1 MAIADIIEKDDFD
14 GIGGPGNS
22 GNPSNLPTNP
32 ILLSPISFNKKEAT
46 CAFIPIDQTYTQKL
60 AYQNSKNLNF
70 GDTIYEFSINIK
82 VKFNGGNKW
91 WALAHNGG
99 SPLIGASRA
108 LRIDSYGQIR
118 EVFICSDDQDANVG
132 DIIISDPTPPS
143 KSSIPSPTSNLI
155 YNYFVL
161 ENLSR
166 SKKIFAYYSGSQNF
180 NYTFSTDTTSADPG
194 SGFFKLNQG
203 PEGTGGNEDAATE
216 LYIDIKDNQGEEDII
231 TYLTSLSSSLAK
243 TGTPA
248 DPYGEVQLFISG
260 SGADQFYHRF
270 NLQNVTFEGSNPAVD
285 GYFKLDIDSL
295 ESDPGSNPLSSS
307 IAAGSGSNVEVRFF
321 NDIIPGYHETE
332 VTSLDKDYVIAC
344 VTQTASYGSGSIS
357 QPFAISWGMPE
368 SEFLNP
374 DFYPTQ
380 PGYAWLWND
389 GYKVKH
395 IKINNQSFGGD
406 TLTDFV
412 KRSDWSRFV
421 LYNPFNAQG
430 NLLHPSNGNYPE
442 TFYLH
447 NVTKFTQYSHLF
459 VDQENRDTT
468 FAVDS
473 NNFASTNHN
482 FLAEGKY
489 IIDAKA
495 SGTVVEPII
504 TTNISESLPQGYFP
518 SASSNYPQE
527 QFFRGW
533 VDANYYLNGTLV
545 GTGGNYSD
553 PLRQFE
559 TGSTERDYDAAP
571 SYIRS
576 TLPFFI
582 NATSSYIPISSSDF
596 GTYSSQ
602 PNTVRVGPGLRTT
615 GGDVLSYYYEETTGK
630 ILISGAEHLD
640 TKKTENYIFNNLY
653 DTELVAPSNETTTY
667 ITPDLS
673 YIIEVKPSQSL
684 WLSRGRDATNAGDT
698 DRYKYNRYL
707 HRPYKAYVLLGT
719 GSTDAGYG
727 GDEFSSGIYGEGTVP
742 VGPPVNEAVQIFM
755 HYSQSSANL
764 RSDGIYTFDT
774 LLSED
779 VGLTASVDLSYR
791 SDTYV
796 PPTVYGESTYGDG
809 DSEYGGAGSGT
820 DILTWRT
827 ASLNIY
833 KNTSLLT
840 SSLVQLEPADI
851 EAGSTLVIKYPLT
864 QNEIA
869 TGDTLK
875 LALEVNTTDT
885 QAFNAAL
892 VATSYTMSIGGT
904 IPPTDDK
911 IPVTFNNYLELN
923 EDCDP
928 LVSNIVIDRPNARLQ
943 DVDYSS
949 PISGSLYPVNFDQ
962 IIRDEAVRA
971 TVPESNYTKL
981 SSINPRY
988 VGSSISRREIN
999 EYNVNDPVDQENRFY
1014 YPGDVGNANYVN
1026 KGKGPSIGK
1035 LANIELKN
1043 SYIAY
1048 FNKLIDPYPV
1058 LNGKT
1063 AYYVKYLI
1071 DESGTIFDP
1080 TLSDINFSIFE
1091 KTFQLSDYN
1100 NKPTKVKIGLNN
1112 IDEIKEL
1119 SKLNKGLS
1127 DTFILGKYPVPVL
1140 YTQTSAESF
1149 TDRIPLS
1156 GSPFFGTFGI
1166 GEGDWLNQGIK
1177 VFSTQS
1183 HFPIPNPADDVR
1195 KKTTNISPAI
1205 TTYFKSEDIT
1215 KYQGNEYIPTASFG
1229 STPNAYVIE
1238 MGLDNLGTPANTQG
1252 GTLSDEFKIIGQ
1264 FEFTTTTCPGRYRY
1278 KTDDW
1283 EDYDNADLYSGGQ
1296 SRDKYRQPFNLKFTP
1311 YKNNDPLT
1319 QNFRLK
1325 SVLLEI
1331 VTSPGTNQEFR
1342 YNPITIPSNVSGFG
1356 YQWQK
1361 IGVDYV
1367 IKPDSVYLEKAI
1379 IQDMLGENWRS
1390 TSIRRK
1396 YGHLVGGGYTPK
1408 RGGNG
1413 TRIEGCNGIAVIY
1426 NWKLEFEITN
1436 LKQDDEFYFQT
1447 EGEWT
1452 FARDNSQYGSRSIQH
1467 GKDFFHHHNGGSN
1480 FSKDTNYR
1488 TDNSWQGTFQP
1499 NFWTYNSNVTGTY
1512 DTLPV
1517 LTLDVTSPLSA
1528 NDQAE
1533 NQSTG
1538 PYWRRVSG
1546 TTDMLYMSSSILNQ
1560 AYGIFD
1566 NEGTL
1571 INGQYYVQAEIP
1583 YTSGTNTAYPNTKEP
1598 DFVKFDPVS
1607 DPWSLEIG
1615 DEIRFEN
1622 NEDLVYT
1629 ITSKEG
1635 RQAITPPRNPDST
1648 DPENDGLRI
1657 VVTPPFEYTG
1667 SDGTIEVKEP
1677 KEFDFFVVRRFKEN
1691 KNFLI
1696 LNQQTPYGFPV
1707 TGSLKPTS
1715 SPGIALPE
1723 YRIEKYNRNP
1733 DEVLKDLIEKR
1744 II

>member
-1 MAIADIIEKDDFD
+1 MAIKHKEGFTFTYYPQWISTNSSGESYGFCGTTPSFKKVYLRGIGNVIPEFTPGQYLYVEYYGQYFPFD
-14 GIGGPGNS
+14 GGDKWWAWKNQITTSTKSARIAPNGKIESIFNCDGGGVDN
-22 GNPSNLPTNP
+22 GNPSGELPELP
-32 ILLSPISFNKKEAT
+32 
-46 CAFIPIDQTYTQKL
+46 
-60 AYQNSKNLNF
+60 
-70 GDTIYEFSINIK
+70 
-82 VKFNGGNKW
+82 
-91 WALAHNGG
+91 
-99 SPLIGASRA
+99 
-108 LRIDSYGQIR
+108 
-118 EVFICSDDQDANVG
+118 
-132 DIIISDPTPPS
+132 
-143 KSSIPSPTSNLI
+143 SSIPSPTSNLI

-166 SKKIFAYYSGSQNF
+166 SKKIFAYYSGSQNY

-194 SGFFKLNQG
+194 SGFFRLNQG
-203 PEGTGGNEDAATE
+203 PEGTGGNENDATE
-216 LYIDIKDNQGEEDII
+216 MYIDIKDNQEKEDII
-231 TYLTSLSSSLAK
+231 TYLTSLSSSLAE

-248 DPYGEVQLFISG
+248 TPYGEIQLFISG

-270 NLQNVTFEGSNPAVD
+270 DLQNVTFEGSTPAVD
-285 GYFKLDIDSL
+285 GYFKLDIASKG
-295 ESDPGSNPLSSS
+295 SDPGSNPLSSS

-357 QPFAISWGMPE
+357 QPFTISWGMPE
-368 SEFLNP
+368 NEFLNS

-395 IKINNQSFGGD
+395 IKINNESFGGD
-406 TLTDFV
+406 KLTDFV
-412 KRSDWSRFV
+412 KHSDWSRFV

-430 NLLHPSNGNYPE
+430 NLLHSANGNYPE
-442 TFYLH
+442 TFYL
-447 NVTKFTQYSHLF
+447 NNATKFNNYTHLF

-489 IIDAKA
+489 IVDAKA

-518 SASSNYPQE
+518 SGSSNYPQE

-533 VDANYYLNGTLV
+533 VDANYYSNGTLV

-571 SYIRS
+571 AYLKSQI
-576 TLPFFI
+576 PFFI
-582 NATSSYIPISSSDF
+582 NATSSYIPITSSDF

-602 PNTVRVGPGLRTT
+602 PNTIRVGPGLRTT

-653 DTELVAPSNETTTY
+653 DTELVAPSNETTIY
-667 ITPDLS
+667 ASPDNE
-673 YIIEVKPSQSL
+673 YFIEVKPSQSL
-684 WLSRGRDATNAGDT
+684 WLTRGRDTANAGDT
-698 DRYKYNRYL
+698 NRYKYNRYL

-727 GDEFSSGIYGEGTVP
+727 GDEFGDGVYGSGSVP
-742 VGPPVNEAVQIFM
+742 VGPPVNEAVEIFM

-796 PPTVYGESTYGDG
+796 PPTVYGESEYGDG
-809 DSEYGGAGSGT
+809 DSEYGGAGSST

-851 EAGSTLVIKYPLT
+851 EAGSTLTIKYPLT

-869 TGDTLK
+869 TGDTLR
-875 LALEVNTTDT
+875 LALEVDTTDT
-885 QAFNAAL
+885 QTFNAAL

-928 LVSNIVIDRPNARLQ
+928 LVSNIVIDRPNPRLQ

-949 PISGSLYPVNFDQ
+949 PISGSLYPVNFEQ
-962 IIRDEAVRA
+962 IIKDEAVRA

-981 SSINPRY
+981 SSVNPRY

-999 EYNVNDPVDQENRFY
+999 EYNPNDEVDQENKFY
-1014 YPGDVGNANYVN
+1014 YIGDVISTNLVN

-1035 LANIELKN
+1035 LPNVELRN

-1063 AYYVKYLI
+1063 AYYIKYLI

-1080 TLSDINFSIFE
+1080 TLSDINYSIFD
-1091 KTFQLSDYN
+1091 KTFQQLDYNQKPTNTKISIQSINESKALSD
-1100 NKPTKVKIGLNN
+1100 
-1112 IDEIKEL
+1112 
-1119 SKLNKGLS
+1119 LNKGLS
-1127 DTFILGKYPVPVL
+1127 STFKVGEYPVPIL
-1140 YTQTSAESF
+1140 YSQTSSMGHASN
-1149 TDRIPLS
+1149 IILS
-1156 GSPFFGTFGI
+1156 GSPFFGTLGL
-1166 GEGDWLNQGIK
+1166 GDTFTNMSVNIIATQSSQDFPLNSNNGVAQDLTVGGIK
-1177 VFSTQS
+1177 NTNFESIDITPFSSNINPTT
-1183 HFPIPNPADDVR
+1183 FPTGSSTSQIPNHILFPLDSNADNPD
-1195 KKTTNISPAI
+1195 SA
-1205 TTYFKSEDIT
+1205 
-1215 KYQGNEYIPTASFG
+1215 GA
-1229 STPNAYVIE
+1229 
-1238 MGLDNLGTPANTQG
+1238 L
-1252 GTLSDEFKIIGQ
+1252 LSDNPTNVEGEFIFYTSTLPTNYKLKG
-1264 FEFTTTTCPGRYRY
+1264 GSWDRY
-1278 KTDDW
+1278 K
-1283 EDYDNADLYSGGQ
+1283 EGEING
-1296 SRDKYRQPFNLKFTP
+1296 SRQQLNVTFQPY
-1311 YKNNDPLT
+1311 YKNPTSSTFSQTLNNFTVEGMTLT
-1319 QNFRLK
+1319 IIENAGE
-1325 SVLLEI
+1325 SDEI
-1331 VTSPGTNQEFR
+1331 VYKTLDIESSPYGF
-1342 YNPITIPSNVSGFG
+1342 NPQIRRGSNAISF
-1356 YQWQK
+1356 Y
-1361 IGVDYV
+1361 
-1367 IKPDSVYLEKAI
+1367 PDSRYLEKII
-1379 IQDMLGENWRS
+1379 IQQIIGSNAWSGGGSSKGPRYKELTRKLIGGGWYSNGSENW
-1390 TSIRRK
+1390 
-1396 YGHLVGGGYTPK
+1396 
-1408 RGGNG
+1408 
-1413 TRIEGCNGIAVIY
+1413 GI
-1426 NWKLEFEITN
+1426 F
-1436 LKQDDEFYFQT
+1436 
-1447 EGEWT
+1447 
-1452 FARDNSQYGSRSIQH
+1452 
-1467 GKDFFHHHNGGSN
+1467 
-1480 FSKDTNYR
+1480 
-1488 TDNSWQGTFQP
+1488 
-1499 NFWTYNSNVTGTY
+1499 NSNVIYKWSFKFKVRNIRQKTGFYLGVKGVITHAGDGGRNDDLFRHY
-1512 DTLPV
+1512 KEGGGFSKENLKWKTTFNPSLPNTFTTLPQ
-1517 LTLDVTSPLSA
+1517 LKYNIAGALASD
-1528 NDQAE
+1528 DQ
-1533 NQSTG
+1533 NQNG
-1538 PYWRRVSG
+1538 APAPYWRRVSG
-1546 TTDMLYMSSSILNQ
+1546 TTDMLYMASPILNQ
-1560 AYGIFD
+1560 TYGVFD
-1566 NEGTL
+1566 E
-1571 INGQYYVQAEIP
+1571 NGNNTNGKYYVQAHLN
-1583 YTSGTNTAYPNTKEP
+1583 YTGGASTVFPLTREP
-1598 DFVKFDPVS
+1598 DFIEFDPIT

-1622 NEDLVYT
+1622 NENLVYT
-1629 ITSKEG
+1629 ITSANG
-1635 RQAITPPRNPDST
+1635 RQAIEPPS
-1648 DPENDGLRI
+1648 DPFSNDLENKGLRI
-1657 VVTPPFEYTG
+1657 VVTPPFESTG
-1667 SDGTIEVKEP
+1667 SDGSIVETQP
-1677 KEFDFFVVRRFKEN
+1677 TNLDFFVVRRYKEN
-1691 KNFLI
+1691 KNYLI
-1696 LNQQTPYGFPV
+1696 LDQQIPYDFPT
-1707 TGSLKPTS
+1707 TGSLKPAS